1 MVKNQKGG
9 SKSKK
14 MGRKF
19 VNSNVQKQIR
29 LADPNE
35 PCEIYGV
42 VEKLF
47 GHGRFQIKDINGKER
62 LVIIPNK
69 FRGRGK
75 RDNTVTLGG
84 WVLVGIREYESAE
97 NPKCDLLEVY
107 SDAEKNKL
115 KNSGDSKFNNLKSDH
130 DRNNIETT
138 EDDLFTFSNGTNE
151 IYEEMVENTNIE
163 TIEDNKDIVQFD
175 DDGEIDIDDI

>member
-29 LADPNE
+29 LAEPNE

-42 VEKLF
+42 VDRLF
-47 GHGRFQIKDINGKER
+47 GHGRFQIKDPTGKER

-75 RDNTVTLGG
+75 RDNTVTLGC
-84 WVLVGIREYESAE
+84 WVLVGIREYESSE
-97 NPKCDLLEVY
+97 NAKCDLLEVY
-107 SDAEKNKL
+107 SETEKTIYIPLTIFLFNRKY
-115 KNSGDSKFNNLKSDH
+115 SCAADSCSK
-130 DRNNIETT
+130 T
-138 EDDLFTFSNGTNE
+138 EYCL
-151 IYEEMVENTNIE
+151 
-163 TIEDNKDIVQFD
+163 
-175 DDGEIDIDDI
+175 

>member
-1 MVKNQKGG
+1 MVKNAKGG
-9 SKSKK
+9 NKSKK

-19 VNSNVQKQIR
+19 LGAPVQKQVR

-47 GHGRFQIKDINGKER
+47 GHGRFQIKDSNSKDR

-75 RDNTVTLGG
+75 RDNTVVLGC
-84 WVLVGIREYESAE
+84 WVLVGIREYESSE
-97 NPKCDLLEVY
+97 NAKCDLLEVY
-107 SDAEKNKL
+107 TDAEKQKL
-115 KNSGDSKFNNLKSDH
+115 KKSGNPIFNQLKSDH
-130 DRNNIETT
+130 DREPVEDGEFEFSLGNEPNEKYEDIIQNTEINNQ
-138 EDDLFTFSNGTNE
+138 
-151 IYEEMVENTNIE
+151 NTI
-163 TIEDNKDIVQFD
+163 KFGD
-175 DDGEIDIDDI
+175 DDEEVDIDDI